1 MSWGDILTRGV
12 LDQQLAFKT
21 FVRLVGRSGLARLRF
36 LLSHLLSSLTQ
47 EIEEVPV
54 TRGTDGI
61 AAWSGIK
68 HTQPT
73 MRRRQTRKNGQ
84 RRFKGE
90 DGAVTLAET
99 CEGDS

>member
-1 MSWGDILTRGV
+1 MSWDDGLTRGV

-21 FVRLVGRSGLARLRF
+21 FVRSVGRRRLVRF
-36 LLSHLLSSLTQ
+36 RLVLGHLLSSLTQ
-47 EIEEVPV
+47 EIEEVAV
-54 TRGTDGI
+54 TRGSDGI
-61 AAWSGIK
+61 TVWSGIK

-84 RRFKGE
+84 RRFKGK
-90 DGAVTLAET
+90 DGAVTLAQP